1 MAAAGAAFS
10 SIAVLDQANNHN
22 KEAGSSTTRLTDS
35 PNDSTTPLPEK
46 KRRRRN
52 HGAEEGKR
60 YACDYQGCTKCKS
73 RCIRTRDDR
82 GRVSGLS
89 LSNCAYTQPSLLLL
103 AKQHSADQIT

>member
-10 SIAVLDQANNHN
+10 SIAVLDQANN
-22 KEAGSSTTRLTDS
+22 KEAGSSTTRPTDS
-35 PNDSTTPLPEK
+35 PNDSATPLPEK

-73 RCIRTRDDR
+73 RCIRTEAIEF
-82 GRVSGLS
+82 LLF
-89 LSNCAYTQPSLLLL
+89 LSNSAYTLLL
-103 AKQHSADQIT
+103 SVFG